1 MCSKI
6 HQFIGS
12 TGDDKFHIRQNRS
25 LLLTNAF
32 FENTDKNFK
41 NTYEDF
47 DSNSD
52 FSLFINQIYVK
63 YFESL
68 PSEYSIK
75 PLQDFKKDIFERFN
89 WESNQDKTHL
99 TYSNKDELKFF
110 QAFSKLLICT
120 DLGSKTR
127 EFNFL
132 PGRSRGPF
140 RARDIL
146 REFRVNNIKQFFN
159 SLSLTQQEDLHR
171 SYFESD
177 AWSDELF
184 DLIAENINLEEYFTE
199 SMLGPKGPRSPR
211 TYSRRS
217 TMPEL
222 REDVMGFLTKS
233 LSDDLLYHLDEKNKY
248 NIAELSTEMLSK
260 FESVFLT
267 ETEEICTKYN
277 LFLDKSIVDDE
288 DRKLELFEL
297 FLSSVSEEIVN
308 KYYENIEGEVQK
320 VFAHWILTIALP
332 TGTGMRTRSSWNYI
346 SRCLSLFSSAALND
360 EINETQ
366 NFLDLNNI
374 VLLNEDLI
382 ISSINPQKKL
392 ISSLSCEKFCFLNS
406 TRQAQ
411 VTNYLVSEKL
421 APIGINGEF
430 LSRFIFLYGKDKYN
444 APTPPNNITKVP
456 TSPRELYESK
466 SSISLID
473 HLNSWLSYIFNLEN
487 VSVDY
492 DEQSNQIKINQDSLI
507 NVGSGINQVLGI
519 LVLLI
524 ISSDDNSQTTIF
536 LEEVEQNLHTSAQSK
551 LADTLLIFS
560 SHPTTRVVVETHSD
574 HIVNRLRI
582 KSIKGTKYFGTSDYN
597 LYFATLDNDNGTKL
611 NEMKINS
618 KGEFDSSIIPPG
630 FFDQYHKDT
639 IQILEAL
646 ADKEKEEEQDGSD

>member
-1 MCSKI
+1 M
-6 HQFIGS
+6 
-12 TGDDKFHIRQNRS
+12 
-25 LLLTNAF
+25 
-32 FENTDKNFK
+32 
-41 NTYEDF
+41 
-47 DSNSD
+47 
-52 FSLFINQIYVK
+52 
-63 YFESL
+63 
-68 PSEYSIK
+68 
-75 PLQDFKKDIFERFN
+75 
-89 WESNQDKTHL
+89 
-99 TYSNKDELKFF
+99 
-110 QAFSKLLICT
+110 
-120 DLGSKTR
+120 
-127 EFNFL
+127 
-132 PGRSRGPF
+132 
-140 RARDIL
+140 
-146 REFRVNNIKQFFN
+146 
-159 SLSLTQQEDLHR
+159 
-171 SYFESD
+171 
-177 AWSDELF
+177 
-184 DLIAENINLEEYFTE
+184 
-199 SMLGPKGPRSPR
+199 
-211 TYSRRS
+211 
-217 TMPEL
+217 
-222 REDVMGFLTKS
+222 
-233 LSDDLLYHLDEKNKY
+233 
-248 NIAELSTEMLSK
+248 
-260 FESVFLT
+260 
-267 ETEEICTKYN
+267 
-277 LFLDKSIVDDE
+277 
-288 DRKLELFEL
+288 
-297 FLSSVSEEIVN
+297 
-308 KYYENIEGEVQK
+308 
-320 VFAHWILTIALP
+320 
-332 TGTGMRTRSSWNYI
+332 
-346 SRCLSLFSSAALND
+346 
-360 EINETQ
+360 
-366 NFLDLNNI
+366 
-374 VLLNEDLI
+374 
-382 ISSINPQKKL
+382 
-392 ISSLSCEKFCFLNS
+392 ISSLSCEKFYFLNS